1 MVKLYDLLE
10 LQDPKN
16 FKNLYLVLEQASSDL
31 KKLMKTSIFLT
42 DLHIQT
48 ILYNLLCSLKYMHSG
63 KILHRDI
70 KPANILIGAN
80 GKAKLADFGIAQ
92 SANKTGQ
99 FAPSIS
105 SMRIAA

>member
-1 MVKLYDLLE
+1 VVKLYDLLE

-48 ILYNLLCSLKYMHSG
+48 IL
-63 KILHRDI
+63 
-70 KPANILIGAN
+70 
-80 GKAKLADFGIAQ
+80 
-92 SANKTGQ
+92 
-99 FAPSIS
+99 
-105 SMRIAA
+105 

>member
-70 KPANILIGAN
+70 KPANILIN
-80 GKAKLADFGIAQ
+80 EDCSVKICDFGLARSTSGLENTKRFIIEA
-92 SANKTGQ
+92 
-99 FAPSIS
+99 F
-105 SMRIAA
+105 